1 MAYFQKRH
9 TEESEAYTRRFSPMN
24 NQGGAEED
32 SDGLEY
38 EDEYEESYREAEAYD
53 DGLDEDGNDFMNWN
67 EEDEDSAEDEWTEE
81 ELAEERKRKF
91 RIAAGVGDLTA
102 ILVGTAVILALAALL
117 IQMYHFVTA
126 DISQNFTIW
135 ATHF

>member
-1 MAYFQKRH
+1 MD
-9 TEESEAYTRRFSPMN
+9 EEEP
-24 NQGGAEED
+24 
-32 SDGLEY
+32 
-38 EDEYEESYREAEAYD
+38 
-53 DGLDEDGNDFMNWN
+53 DFLNWN
-67 EEDEDSAEDEWTEE
+67 EEEYEDPSEEEWTEE

-91 RIAAGVGDLTA
+91 RIAAGVGDLA
-102 ILVGTAVILALAALL
+102 AVLAGTAVILALAALL